1 MMMMVMKHKLG
12 RKSRWR
18 EICRLGKQLREK
30 KESRR
35 GVVEDRGFNWPLQQW
50 NNGDKLVFFSLFNQ
64 QLTTTW
70 RRWPGLRCA
79 DDICS
84 PRDMVTF
91 WVIDYYKRNTH
102 THRNTRTSS
111 SVGDEGLKR
120 VYVQGSVTEWG
131 PGCRK
136 SEQDRFLHP
145 TSISSPTLIILT
157 LSMRA
162 HTHTHTLGSVFARSP
177 VQSMVCLNKA
187 AC

>member
-102 THRNTRTSS
+102 TH
-111 SVGDEGLKR
+111 
-120 VYVQGSVTEWG
+120 TETHA
-131 PGCRK
+131 
-136 SEQDRFLHP
+136 LHHQWE
-145 TSISSPTLIILT
+145 
-157 LSMRA
+157 MRDW
-162 HTHTHTLGSVFARSP
+162 SVFTCRAVWQNEDQAAGKVSKTDFYIPLPSP
-177 VQSMVCLNKA
+177 HQH
-187 AC
+187 